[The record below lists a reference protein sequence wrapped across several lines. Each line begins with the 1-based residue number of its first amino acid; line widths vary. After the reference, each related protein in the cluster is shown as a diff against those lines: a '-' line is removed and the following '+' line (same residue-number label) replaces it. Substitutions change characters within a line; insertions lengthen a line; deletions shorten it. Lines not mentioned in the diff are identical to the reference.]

1 MTILHRATM
10 RIAALALAG
19 VMASS
24 LLSCTQDTREQAFAR
39 LPDWRGIWLSDDGIM
54 TRIGLTNDPEGSGP
68 GMFDRI
74 LNGLPPYKP
83 GSPYDAAFRAL
94 QSANRSNASPPT
106 GIKGC
111 LFYFPGTMEGPRDF
125 EALITPEETALIF
138 AGNEIRHILTDGR
151 THPAAD
157 DIWPTP
163 WGDSIGHWE
172 GDTLVVD
179 TVAVA
184 KDPTPFSPFLSP
196 QAHFSERI
204 RLVGK
209 DRLEDQMTII
219 DPVALAK
226 PWTVSL
232 PFKRVAGSDRVV
244 QGDCAENDRN
254 PIVDGKMV
262 IAPP

>member
-125 EALITPEETALIF
+125 EALITPKF
-138 AGNEIRHILTDGR
+138 ATFSPTVGR
-151 THPAAD
+151 TRQQMISGPLRGA
-157 DIWPTP
+157 
-163 WGDSIGHWE
+163 
-172 GDTLVVD
+172 
-179 TVAVA
+179 
-184 KDPTPFSPFLSP
+184 
-196 QAHFSERI
+196 I
-204 RLVGK
+204 RLGIGK
-209 DRLEDQMTII
+209 ATLS
-219 DPVALAK
+219 
-226 PWTVSL
+226 SL
-232 PFKRVAGSDRVV
+232 TPSRWRRTPLRFLPS
-244 QGDCAENDRN
+244 
-254 PIVDGKMV
+254 
-262 IAPP
+262 